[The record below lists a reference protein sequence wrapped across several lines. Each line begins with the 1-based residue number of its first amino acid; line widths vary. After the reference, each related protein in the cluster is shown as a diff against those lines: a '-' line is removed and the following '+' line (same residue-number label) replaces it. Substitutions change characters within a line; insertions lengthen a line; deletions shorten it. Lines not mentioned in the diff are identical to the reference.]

1 MLRHCPD
8 GQTSSPIDPVG
19 DSRLLGMLLVAG
31 VKGSAVLLT
40 ARRSPR
46 KLLRKGIEQVEVA
59 QPEPR
64 SLEEVLADAEPT
76 LRRFARRMCEDSGDV
91 HDLLQDTFERACRHG
106 VPQGIHCTRAW
117 LTTIMQRLF
126 LDRCR
131 AASRRPRPQAFEDG
145 LGVTSFEQAMPE
157 PPWSRITMEDI
168 REALDQIEPVYR
180 DVYVLH
186 AFDRLSY
193 DDIARK
199 LSIERITVGTRLSR
213 ARKQLREILVKRF
226 GLEDEP

>member
-1 MLRHCPD
+1 MLF
-8 GQTSSPIDPVG
+8 V
-19 DSRLLGMLLVAG
+19 VG
-31 VKGSAVLLT
+31 VKAGTVLLT

-46 KLLRKGIEQVEVA
+46 KLFRRRREQVDII

-64 SLEEVLADAEPT
+64 SLEEVLADAKPT
-76 LRRFARRMCEDSGDV
+76 LLRRARRLCEDSGDAT
-91 HDLLQDTFERACRHG
+91 DLVQETFLRACRHG

-117 LTTIMQRLF
+117 LTRIMHRLF

-131 AASRRPRPQAFEDG
+131 AASRRPRPQVFEDG
-145 LGVTSFEQAMPE
+145 LGVAVFEQAMPE
-157 PPWSRITMEDI
+157 PPWSRITIEDI

-186 AFDRLSY
+186 AFDRMSY
-193 DDIARK
+193 EDISRK

-213 ARKQLREILVKRF
+213 ARKRLRDILVKRF
-226 GLEDEP
+226 RLEDEP

>member
-1 MLRHCPD
+1 ML
-8 GQTSSPIDPVG
+8 SV
-19 DSRLLGMLLVAG
+19 VG
-31 VKGSAVLLT
+31 VKAGTVLLT
-40 ARRSPR
+40 ARRTPC
-46 KLLRKGIEQVEVA
+46 KLLRKRIEQVDVA
-59 QPEPR
+59 APETR

-76 LRRFARRMCEDSGDV
+76 LQRRARRLCEDSGEV

-106 VPQGIHCTRAW
+106 VPRGIHCTRAW
-117 LTTIMQRLF
+117 LTTIMHRLF

-131 AASRRPRPQAFEDG
+131 AASRRPRPQVFEDG
-145 LGVTSFEQAMPE
+145 LGVAPFAQAMSE
-157 PPWSRITMEDI
+157 PPWGRITIDDI
-168 REALDQIEPVYR
+168 HEALDQIEQVYR

-193 DDIARK
+193 EDIARK

-213 ARKQLREILVKRF
+213 ARKRLREILVKRF